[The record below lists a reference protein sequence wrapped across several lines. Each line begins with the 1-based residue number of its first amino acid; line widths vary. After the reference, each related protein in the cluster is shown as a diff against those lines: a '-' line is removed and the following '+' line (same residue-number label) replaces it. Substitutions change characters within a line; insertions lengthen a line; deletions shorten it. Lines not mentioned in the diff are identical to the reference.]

1 MNSLSLWIVLLS
13 EVVIF
18 VSHEINLDV
27 KFRSSFSSQKKER
40 MEKEKHSEYMFV
52 KSDIFLCL
60 LRGGMQNPVKNLT
73 HHHEILLVLQVLWP
87 GYQCGFSASHSP
99 HIMSQR
105 PIISLAIISPPVSFL
120 IFHQLQIVA
129 YFHGLLLFLLFPQFH
144 LFSLLKYFSKQKSF
158 SKRNSLASS

>member
-60 LRGGMQNPVKNLT
+60 LRGGM
-73 HHHEILLVLQVLWP
+73 
-87 GYQCGFSASHSP
+87 
-99 HIMSQR
+99 
-105 PIISLAIISPPVSFL
+105 
-120 IFHQLQIVA
+120 
-129 YFHGLLLFLLFPQFH
+129 
-144 LFSLLKYFSKQKSF
+144 
-158 SKRNSLASS
+158 